1 MQQGNNHGDK
11 SEEEYLVR
19 RMQDKIAILE
29 AKKVNILSH
38 NTLTLLICQLW
49 RSGFFSALKH
59 TADSLAPIC

>member
-29 AKKVNILSH
+29 AKKVNILLH
-38 NTLTLLICQLW
+38 KTLRLLSCQL
-49 RSGFFSALKH
+49 RQSGFFSALKH
-59 TADSLAPIC
+59 TADFLAPIY

>member
-38 NTLTLLICQLW
+38 KTLRLQSCQL
-49 RSGFFSALKH
+49 RSR
-59 TADSLAPIC
+59 